1 MWTLPQAFDIQ
12 PKSLVAIVGGGGK
25 TSLLFAL
32 GQSLPGPTVL
42 TTTTRIFAAQMKLA
56 TAVCFAND
64 LSQLGAHLA
73 THGSCL
79 IVGETQGDKALG
91 VAATL
96 PADLLTRPDVDAVL
110 VEADGSRMRPTKA
123 PADHEPVLPAATTHL
138 IPVIGIDALAG
149 PIATVA
155 HRPERVAAL
164 TGLAVGDVLTETA
177 VATLLTH
184 PLGGAKHKPPS
195 AKLIPLI
202 NKVETDEQL
211 AQARRIAT
219 TILRHTQAERVVI
232 TALRK
237 IDHRPPTTDHISPSS
252 VVGRPSSVVL
262 ELHQPTTA
270 VILAAGL
277 GSRMGAAT
285 KQLLPWG
292 NTTVL
297 GQTIRHAQ
305 QSEVTDVLVVSGHE
319 AANIEAAAAEAGA
332 ATVYNANYAAGEIL
346 SSLQTAVRHLPPT
359 CAAILVLLADQ
370 PMVQPQ
376 TINQL
381 LAAFA
386 QGQSD
391 LIAPVYQGQRGNP
404 VLIGRRYFDELL
416 ALPPTAA
423 PRTLLQRYAHRL
435 HLEEVT
441 TDTILRDLDHPE
453 DYAREKPE
461 A

>member
-1 MWTLPQAFDIQ
+1 MWTLPEAFDIQ

-64 LSQLGAHLA
+64 LSQLGTHLA
-73 THGSCL
+73 AHGSCL
-79 IVGETQGDKALG
+79 VVGETQGDKAFG

-96 PADLLTRPDVDAVL
+96 PGQLLARPDVNTVL

-138 IPVIGIDALAG
+138 IPVIGIDALTG
-149 PIATVA
+149 PIETVA

-164 TGLAVGDVLTETA
+164 TGLGMGELLTETA

-184 PLGGAKHKPPS
+184 PNGGAKNKPPA

-219 TILRHTQAERVVI
+219 TILRRAQAERVVI
-232 TALRK
+232 AALRRT
-237 IDHRPPTTDHISPSS
+237 DHRPQTTDHTPPSS
-252 VVGRPSSVVL
+252 IL
-262 ELHQPTTA
+262 EVRQRITA

-277 GSRMGAAT
+277 GSRMGGAT

-292 NTTVL
+292 ETTVL
-297 GQTIRHAQ
+297 GQTVRQAQ

-319 AANIEAAAAEAGA
+319 AAKIEAVAAAAGA
-332 ATVYNANYAAGEIL
+332 ATVYNADYAMGEMV

-376 TINQL
+376 TINQI
-381 LAAFA
+381 LAPFA
-386 QGQSD
+386 QGKSD
-391 LIAPVYQGQRGNP
+391 LIAPVYQGKRGNP
-404 VLIGRRYFDELL
+404 VLIGRRYFAELL
-416 ALPPTAA
+416 TLPPTAA
-423 PRTLLQRYAHRL
+423 PRALLQRHAHRL
-435 HLEEVT
+435 HLEEVA
-441 TDTILRDLDHPE
+441 TDTILRDLDRPE
-453 DYAREKPE
+453 DYAREKPR